1 MNQSF
6 RSRYILFVK
15 LLFESIRFAAQAL
28 RANLL
33 RTLLSLLG
41 VTIGI
46 FAIIAV
52 YTVVDSLERS
62 IRESMAFLGDRVI
75 YVQKW
80 PWGFDSDYPWWKYIK
95 RPFPDTKE
103 FQFLQKNL
111 EYQAGV
117 AMFAA
122 RGNNVL
128 KYKNNSVEGVILQG
142 VTYEFDRVSDVRMA
156 SGRYFAE
163 IETVASRDVAIL
175 GADVAADVFGNE
187 DPIGKNIKVKGRGF
201 TVIGVLEKQGENLL
215 GMPSNDKVCIIPYGV
230 CLKLFTVG
238 RRGVMPSIAIKGRE
252 DDPGMMNLENEIRGL
267 MRSARGLKPSQDD
280 DFSLNRPEMLAN
292 VITSTFDVIRNAGT
306 YIGLFSILVGG
317 FGIANIMFVSVKE
330 RTNIIGIQKSLGA
343 KNYFILLQFLF
354 EAVFLSFIGGAL
366 GMFLVWIITFVP
378 LGSLEIILSLKNVA
392 IGFFISACIGI
403 LAGIIPAVSASRL
416 DPVIAI
422 RSK

>member
-1 MNQSF
+1 MNRSF
-6 RSRYILFVK
+6 QSRYILFVK
-15 LLFESIRFAAQAL
+15 LLFESFRFAVQAL

-62 IRESMAFLGDRVI
+62 IRDSMAFLGDRVI

-80 PWGFDSDYPWWKYIK
+80 PWGFDSDYPWWKYIN
-95 RPFPDTKE
+95 RPFPDMKE

-111 EYQAGV
+111 EYQDGI
-117 AMFAA
+117 AMFAV
-122 RGNNVL
+122 RGGNVL
-128 KYKNNSVEGVILQG
+128 KYKNNSVEGVALQG
-142 VTYEFDRVSDVRMA
+142 VTYEFNRVSDVRMA

-163 IETVASRDVAIL
+163 IETAAARDVAIL
-175 GADVAADVFGNE
+175 GADIAADAFGNE
-187 DPIGKNIKVKGRGF
+187 DPIGKNIKVKGRRF
-201 TVIGVLEKQGENLL
+201 TVIGILEKQGENLL

-230 CLKLFTVG
+230 CLKLFTIG
-238 RRGVMPSIAIKGRE
+238 RRGVMPSIAVKGRD

-267 MRSARGLKPSQDD
+267 MRSARGLKPKQED

-366 GMFLVWIITFVP
+366 GMFLVWLITFIP
-378 LGSLEIILSLKNVA
+378 LGSLEIILSLKNVS